1 MTKELA
7 KMKMYCDFPQARP
20 YSFNFGVDDEYSGVD
35 YTRAESR
42 YRPIIISSQ
51 TIIVATFR
59 SDAGVTRG
67 SYSVA
72 LPDGRVQTVSYTG
85 NILIKT

>member
-1 MTKELA
+1 MCSLRRDLILSTLELTTSTVVSTTPEPSQGITNEDQGDRNQL
-7 KMKMYCDFPQARP
+7 KM
-20 YSFNFGVDDEYSGVD
+20 
-35 YTRAESR
+35 
-42 YRPIIISSQ
+42 II
-51 TIIVATFR
+51 ATFR

-85 NILIKT
+85 NID

>member
-42 YRPIIISSQ
+42 YISPTVAITISS
-51 TIIVATFR
+51 R
-59 SDAGVTRG
+59 
-67 SYSVA
+67 
-72 LPDGRVQTVSYTG
+72 
-85 NILIKT
+85 

>member
-1 MTKELA
+1 MFALRRDLILSTLELTTSTVVSTTRELSQGITNEDQGDRNQL
-7 KMKMYCDFPQARP
+7 KM
-20 YSFNFGVDDEYSGVD
+20 
-35 YTRAESR
+35 
-42 YRPIIISSQ
+42 II
-51 TIIVATFR
+51 ATFR

-85 NILIKT
+85 NID

>member
-1 MTKELA
+1 M
-7 KMKMYCDFPQARP
+7 
-20 YSFNFGVDDEYSGVD
+20 
-35 YTRAESR
+35 
-42 YRPIIISSQ
+42 II
-51 TIIVATFR
+51 ATFR